1 MENIMKKDMKISEN
15 ELVKAA
21 LEAMKSSYSPYSG
34 YTVGA
39 ALLTDGGKIY
49 LGANIEN
56 ASYSPTVCAE
66 RVAFFKAVNEGER
79 DFRAIAVC
87 GGAAGDAKGYFTP
100 CGVCRQVM
108 AEFCSPDFEIILC
121 KSDGEYKKYT
131 LAELLPAAFSLK

>member
-49 LGANIEN
+49 LGANIEREWET
-56 ASYSPTVCAE
+56 S
-66 RVAFFKAVNEGER
+66 RK
-79 DFRAIAVC
+79 
-87 GGAAGDAKGYFTP
+87 
-100 CGVCRQVM
+100 
-108 AEFCSPDFEIILC
+108 
-121 KSDGEYKKYT
+121 
-131 LAELLPAAFSLK
+131 